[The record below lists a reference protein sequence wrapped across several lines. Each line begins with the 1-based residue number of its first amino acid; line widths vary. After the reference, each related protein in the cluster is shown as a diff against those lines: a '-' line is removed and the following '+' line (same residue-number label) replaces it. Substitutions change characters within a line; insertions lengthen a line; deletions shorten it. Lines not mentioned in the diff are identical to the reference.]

1 MAYVASARK
10 LAEILNKK
18 KVFKAFINEFNR
30 IGHIYFDSHKSGYAG
45 APSEDEDQQ
54 PIQVLTKEE
63 FAKESLQ
70 YGRNEDEPIF
80 ENEAAFDDAFRH
92 SVLVDTQA
100 LPKIVALPVDSF
112 GNETG
117 DHIFTWA
124 QVEAFVKAHPDGRYV
139 IVHGD
144 VLGPQF
150 FLPIPTPLNLFDP
163 ATLKEMGFNART
175 RKQRK
180 QRKQRKTRKQRN
192 KNPA

>member
-1 MAYVASARK
+1 MAYAESARK

-18 KVFKAFINEFNR
+18 KAYKAFVKEFNR
-30 IGHIYFDSHKSGYAG
+30 IGHEYFNSHKSGYAG
-45 APSEDEDQQ
+45 APSENEDQQ

-63 FAKESLQ
+63 FAKEVLE

-92 SVLVDTQA
+92 AVIIDTRA

-112 GNETG
+112 RNESG
-117 DHIFTWA
+117 DYIFTWA
-124 QVEAFVKAHPDGRYV
+124 QVDAFAKAHPDGRYV

-150 FLPIPTPLNLFDP
+150 FLPIPTPLNLFDQ
-163 ATLKEMGFNART
+163 AILKEMGFNART

-180 QRKQRKTRKQRN
+180 QYKQRKTRKQRN
-192 KNPA
+192 